1 MRQAALKAANK
12 AINKKEAG
20 MAFGSKVF
28 GSKKAYVFDTS
39 ALMEYPQVLRVVKR
53 HRIILPRIVMTELD
67 GLKNNERQDVAARAR
82 LVSRY
87 LEKYGKNV
95 AIATDK
101 QMDRLQVLDSAG
113 DNMVIGT
120 ATWMK
125 RQGIDTTLVTADRNM
140 RIVARACGI
149 MNRIPRPWYR
159 QPALYW
165 SIIAIPFIALG
176 FLVANAVSHI
186 WTVNG
191 FLTKETEPYV
201 GIGSALALPTV
212 FVAGL
217 VMNWVCDVLPDEATE
232 DVKTDDKMLN
242 NMVFNP
248 VLSGFETNVW
258 HSKKS

>member
-1 MRQAALKAANK
+1 
-12 AINKKEAG
+12 

-67 GLKNNERQDVAARAR
+67 GLKNNERQDVAARAQ
-82 LVSRY
+82 LASHY

-95 AIATDK
+95 AIATDR
-101 QMDRLQVLDSAG
+101 QMDRLQMLDSAG

-125 RQGIDTTLVTADRNM
+125 RQGIDTTLVTTDRNM
-140 RIVARACGI
+140 RIVARACGV

-176 FLVANAVSHI
+176 FLVANAVSTI
-186 WTVNG
+186 WSVNG

-248 VLSGFETNVW
+248 VFNEFDINVW
-258 HSKKS
+258 HSKNS